1 MTDAQ
6 KNAIA
11 NFNNEIINYEQ
22 FEDMRALMGEDFPY
36 LTQIYITDSQQRI
49 VSMQTAQVAND
60 NTNGFEAAH
69 ALKGASAHLGATQLI
84 MLSDELQNACRKQE
98 IGQRS
103 ELIEQIVIALQQ
115 VEHEINQRL
124 GL

>member
-84 MLSDELQNACRKQE
+84 RLSDQLQNACRKQE
-98 IGQRS
+98 IGQRP
-103 ELIEQIVIALQQ
+103 ELIEQIVIALQT